1 MNDIQKAIQG
11 ARAAQVGRIYGGF
24 SNAQEVT
31 SDESKLTKGDE
42 SEQIDGE
49 ENPFEK
55 AASEDE
61 EKEPEKEE
69 ETEKEPSEVE
79 KSDIMNALDY
89 GSSIKVSKTGK
100 EIKKQITDVVLPEL
114 NAELAVKK
122 NEANEKLKDCG
133 SAPTKEPETYWTAGI
148 KMDCGHK
155 VYDWEE
161 TYVPRK
167 EGVSVDTLSA
177 EDAIDKHVNVPENQE
192 QSNARRAYNDCVRA
206 ICNIMVDIKACEIL
220 GSLKDGTEYELTPR
234 QMTTFKF

>member
-31 SDESKLTKGDE
+31 SDESKLTKGGE

-55 AASEDE
+55 AVS
-61 EKEPEKEE
+61 E

-148 KMDCGHK
+148 KIDCGHK

-161 TYVPRK
+161 TCVPRK
-167 EGVSVDTLSA
+167 EGVLVDTLSA